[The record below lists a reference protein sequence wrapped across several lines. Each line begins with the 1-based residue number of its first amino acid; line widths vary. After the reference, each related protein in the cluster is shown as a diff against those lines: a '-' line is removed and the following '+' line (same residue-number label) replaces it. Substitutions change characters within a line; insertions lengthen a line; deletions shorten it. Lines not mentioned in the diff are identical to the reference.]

1 MLKNKVNFPSAGTC
15 LLVNTTN
22 RFLYHYQGKNLVQSY
37 PIAVGKPGTP
47 TPPGYFQVINK
58 IINPGG
64 ILGSRWMGL
73 SIPQGNYGIHGT
85 NNPASIGKA
94 VSNGC
99 IRMHNYHIE
108 ALFPQ
113 INIGTPVTII
123 KENSQ
128 LENPISDHKQNGFSD
143 KQSYI
148 VQPQDTLWKIAQRF
162 GIPLQILI
170 TLNQIENP
178 DLIYP
183 GQKIILP
190 RKIFE

>member
-1 MLKNKVNFPSAGTC
+1 M
-15 LLVNTTN
+15 
-22 RFLYHYQGKNLVQSY
+22 QSY
-37 PIAVGKPGTP
+37 PIAVGKPDTP
-47 TPPGYFQVINK
+47 TPPGQFQVINK

-73 SIPQGNYGIHGT
+73 NIPQGNYGIHGT

-99 IRMHNYHIE
+99 IRMHNHHIE

-113 INIGTPVTII
+113 IEIGTLVIII
-123 KENSQ
+123 KENSKSGSPVPDH
-128 LENPISDHKQNGFSD
+128 NPNSFSEKQI
-143 KQSYI
+143 YI
-148 VQPQDTLWKIAQRF
+148 VQPQDTLWKIARRF
-162 GIPLQILI
+162 GFPLQTLI

-190 RKIFE
+190 K

>member
-1 MLKNKVNFPSAGTC
+1 MLKNSVNFSSVGTC

-22 RFLYHYQGKNLVQSY
+22 RVLCHYQGKNLVQSY

-47 TPPGYFQVINK
+47 TPPGHFQVINK

-99 IRMHNYHIE
+99 IRMHNDHIE
-108 ALFPQ
+108 TLFPQ
-113 INIGTPVTII
+113 ININTPVSII
-123 KENSQ
+123 KENSK
-128 LENPISDHKQNGFSD
+128 LENPISDHKQNGFSE

-162 GIPLQILI
+162 GIPLQTLI

-190 RKIFE
+190 